1 MGENTYEVKI
11 NYGLL
16 IKAKSEE
23 EAKETFRNIFDST
36 SFKLD
41 VKEFIAMK
49 KDNFIKWRGKYKTD
63 SKPMDFSLDMKD
75 LNKIGLKHKEV
86 LFASLTRE
94 EYNCFDRW
102 TKKNQLQFLEDYWNY
117 YMSMMS

>member
-1 MGENTYEVKI
+1 MENNTYEVRI
-11 NYGLL
+11 NYGLQ
-16 IKAKSEE
+16 IEAKNEE
-23 EAKETFRNIFDST
+23 EAKEIFRNILDST

-41 VKEFIAMK
+41 VKKIIEIK

-75 LNKIGLKHKEV
+75 LNKIGLEHKNV
-86 LFASLTRE
+86 LFASLTKE

-102 TKKNQLQFLEDYWNY
+102 TKKEQLQFLEDYWNY